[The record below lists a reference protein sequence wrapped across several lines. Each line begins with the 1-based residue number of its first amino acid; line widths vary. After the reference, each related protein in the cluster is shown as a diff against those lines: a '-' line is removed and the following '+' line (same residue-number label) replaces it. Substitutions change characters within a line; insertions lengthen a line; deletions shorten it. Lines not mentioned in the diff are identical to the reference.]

1 MPATA
6 FTVRAIST
14 FKVIFSLER
23 RPRFPG
29 GENMSFIHLM
39 WSSYGHGFSQQLRR
53 VRKRRGISQQALA
66 EISGVSRSQISN
78 LERNENGVH
87 AMADPQ
93 LSTVYKLALAL
104 EIPPA
109 VLLPAGGDVVE
120 GHLTDSAVA
129 AAEDVAPFPQ
139 SYVDRR
145 RFAATWNGALS

>member
-1 MPATA
+1 
-6 FTVRAIST
+6 
-14 FKVIFSLER
+14 
-23 RPRFPG
+23 
-29 GENMSFIHLM
+29 MSFIHLM

-87 AMADPQ
+87 AMAD
-93 LSTVYKLALAL
+93 
-104 EIPPA
+104 
-109 VLLPAGGDVVE
+109 
-120 GHLTDSAVA
+120 SAVA

-139 SYVDRR
+139 GYVDRR

>member
-1 MPATA
+1 
-6 FTVRAIST
+6 
-14 FKVIFSLER
+14 
-23 RPRFPG
+23 
-29 GENMSFIHLM
+29 MSFIHLM

-104 EIPPA
+104 EIPPT

-139 SYVDRR
+139 GYVDRR

>member
-1 MPATA
+1 
-6 FTVRAIST
+6 
-14 FKVIFSLER
+14 
-23 RPRFPG
+23 
-29 GENMSFIHLM
+29 MSFIHLM

-109 VLLPAGGDVVE
+109 VLLPRMSRPSHKAMWISVGLPLRGM
-120 GHLTDSAVA
+120 GPRPSA
-129 AAEDVAPFPQ
+129 
-139 SYVDRR
+139 SRI
-145 RFAATWNGALS
+145 TT